1 MDPVL
6 VVLWIL
12 CGALISG
19 IIFAIFFANYKR
31 KKPKVEVNADEA
43 AAKTAEVTR
52 LTEEIAAAQLRLD
65 EINKNIKIATD
76 NMIASQNNLNAVHN
90 ALTSSLQQKNDALE
104 AEKKAREELDKCSKQ
119 VKILTENKSL
129 LLTDI
134 ATKKAEMAELIEN
147 HRQMEM
153 RAAQKDLEHGE
164 VLPLEE
170 WEKEELRELEGIAKR
185 LRNPAPL
192 YKALYEIYN
201 TTVVYS
207 TITYI
212 LRKAK

>member
-1 MDPVL
+1 
-6 VVLWIL
+6 
-12 CGALISG
+12 
-19 IIFAIFFANYKR
+19 
-31 KKPKVEVNADEA
+31 
-43 AAKTAEVTR
+43 
-52 LTEEIAAAQLRLD
+52 
-65 EINKNIKIATD
+65 
-76 NMIASQNNLNAVHN
+76 MIASQNNLNAVHN

-170 WEKEELRELEGIAKR
+170 
-185 LRNPAPL
+185 
-192 YKALYEIYN
+192 
-201 TTVVYS
+201 
-207 TITYI
+207 
-212 LRKAK
+212 